1 MIFNSIKRPFD
12 KLKPVSFVNV
22 NINDRFWSKRQQI
35 NREISIHHQ
44 HQMLE
49 GDFHIDNFR
58 VASGLKKGVQIGE
71 FYFDSDLYKWLEA
84 ACYILNIYSDPD
96 LETKVNEV
104 VDLIKKSQTKDGY
117 INTFFSTRFIEKRF
131 TNIYLMHELY
141 CAGHLIQAAIAHHH
155 ATKNQIMINVAIKFA
170 NLLVSLYLGG
180 KRKGV
185 PGHEEIEMAL
195 IALYR
200 ITENA
205 NYLNLAEEFV
215 NRRGNISNFK
225 TYSVNQYLNMLFTLG
240 FAKKKNHEFHSSIAR
255 ENTIEEEKSEVAEWA
270 SNLTLK
276 SQLILFKENLNGDYI
291 QSNVPAREIFEP
303 VGHAVRAMYLFCGMA
318 DLYSEIGDKK
328 LLKALRRV
336 WLKMVKARM
345 YITGGTGSE
354 KGTEGFKKDFAL
366 KNEDSY
372 SETCAAIGNMMWNLR
387 MLQITGNCKYADLI
401 EKLLYNA
408 MLVGQSINGKEYTY
422 DNPLISYGKDKRR
435 EWFRCACCPPNIAR
449 TIASLGDYIYSTSER
464 GIWIHQYIG
473 SDAKIDLDSNL
484 INISQISGFPW
495 RGDVKIKLILS
506 KSQKF
511 SLFLRI
517 PDWSIDT
524 ELKINGIKYSEGL
537 SRGKYVEILRTWQD
551 NDILDI
557 TFNLKPEFVESDQ
570 RIKDNRGRV
579 AITYGPLI
587 YCLEQKDNKNID
599 IFNAVISKDQGLTVK
614 FEIDLLGGVNIITGT
629 TIDRSKITAIPY
641 FVWNNRGAN
650 NMQVWQLIN

>member
-1 MIFNSIKRPFD
+1 M
-12 KLKPVSFVNV
+12 
-22 NINDRFWSKRQQI
+22 
-35 NREISIHHQ
+35 
-44 HQMLE
+44 
-49 GDFHIDNFR
+49 G
-58 VASGLKKGVQIGE
+58 
-71 FYFDSDLYKWLEA
+71 
-84 ACYILNIYSDPD
+84 
-96 LETKVNEV
+96 
-104 VDLIKKSQTKDGY
+104 
-117 INTFFSTRFIEKRF
+117 
-131 TNIYLMHELY
+131 
-141 CAGHLIQAAIAHHH
+141 
-155 ATKNQIMINVAIKFA
+155 
-170 NLLVSLYLGG
+170 
-180 KRKGV
+180 
-185 PGHEEIEMAL
+185 
-195 IALYR
+195 
-200 ITENA
+200 
-205 NYLNLAEEFV
+205 
-215 NRRGNISNFK
+215 
-225 TYSVNQYLNMLFTLG
+225 
-240 FAKKKNHEFHSSIAR
+240 R
-255 ENTIEEEKSEVAEWA
+255 ENIFKEDKSEVAEWA

-291 QSNVPAREIFEP
+291 QSNVPVREIFEP
-303 VGHAVRAMYLFCGMA
+303 VGHAVRGMYLFCGMA
-318 DLYSEIGDKK
+318 DLYSEIGDKA
-328 LLKALRRV
+328 LLQALRRV

-473 SDAKIDLDSNL
+473 NDAKIDLDSNL
-484 INISQISGFPW
+484 INISQTSGFPW

-524 ELKINGIKYSEGL
+524 ELKINGIKFNEGL
-537 SRGKYVEILRTWQD
+537 SRGKYVEILRTWLD
-551 NDILDI
+551 NDILDL
-557 TFNLKPEFVESDQ
+557 TFNLKSKFVESDQ

-579 AITYGPLI
+579 AITNGPLI
-587 YCLEQKDNKNID
+587 YCLEQKDNENID
-599 IFNAVISKDQGLTVK
+599 IFNVVISKNQGLTVK
-614 FEIDLLGGVNIITGT
+614 FETDLLGGVNIITGT
-629 TIDRSKITAIPY
+629 TIDQSKITAIPY
-641 FVWNNRGAN
+641 FIWNNRGVN
-650 NMQVWQLIN
+650 NMQVWQLII